1 MTKFS
6 LRILTVLNDNNVE
19 TPSEAMSVNQILT
32 LMEEKQRKSYSTT
45 YSNLLNMTELGYLKC
60 GLCDGLASTYFI
72 TESGKLF
79 CKAQEKSWYAK
90 MKETW
95 EIRKERW
102 LLAYGRIYIENLAYS
117 ELSERFSPQGI
128 REIMTRK
135 ERKEDG

>member
-19 TPSEAMSVNQILT
+19 TPSKALSVNQVLS

-45 YSNLLNMTELGYLKC
+45 YRHLLNMTELGYLKC

-79 CKAQEKSWYAK
+79 CNAQY
-90 MKETW
+90 
-95 EIRKERW
+95 
-102 LLAYGRIYIENLAYS
+102 
-117 ELSERFSPQGI
+117 
-128 REIMTRK
+128 
-135 ERKEDG
+135 